1 MKTVKDNT
9 KYLGNLTELQCITR
23 FYELGY
29 SVSIPYGDS
38 EKYDMVLDVRGKLY
52 RLQCKHATP
61 RMNEEGTIT
70 HLTIRTVWQSGYTKH
85 SQYKRNQYTKDD
97 CDYFVTH
104 YQGKNYLIPV
114 EQCSNE
120 KSLRIVPPKNGQIKN
135 INFLEDFVDEEVLL
149 TL

>member
-1 MKTVKDNT
+1 MEKTKINT

-29 SVSIPYGDS
+29 PVSIPYGDS
-38 EKYDMVLDVRGKLY
+38 EKYDMILDVNGRLY
-52 RLQCKHATP
+52 RLQCKHANLHI
-61 RMNEEGTIT
+61 NESGLHDYLSIKTTWE
-70 HLTIRTVWQSGYTKH
+70 SGYTR
-85 SQYKRNQYTKDD
+85 YTTAKRNQYTKQD

-104 YQGKNYLIPV
+104 YEGKNYLVPV

-120 KSLRIVPPKNGQIKN
+120 KNLRILTPKNGQTKGIT
-135 INFLEDFVDEEVLL
+135 FLKDCVDEEVLK

>member
-1 MKTVKDNT
+1 MKNDT

-29 SVSIPYGDS
+29 PISIPYGDS
-38 EKYDMVLDVRGKLY
+38 EKYDMILDVNGKLY

-61 RMNEEGTIT
+61 HINQDNIIEFI
-70 HLTIRTVWQSGYTKH
+70 TIRTVWSSGYTKNKP
-85 SQYKRNQYTKDD
+85 STRNKYSKED

-104 YQGKNYLIPV
+104 YEGKNYLVPV

-120 KSLRIVPPKNGQIKN
+120 KNLRIIPPKNGQIKG
-135 INFLEDFVDEEVLL
+135 INFLKDFVDEEVIKVL
-149 TL
+149 

>member
-1 MKTVKDNT
+1 MEQNT

-29 SVSIPYGDS
+29 AISIPYGDS
-38 EKYDMVLDVRGKLY
+38 EKYDMILDANGKLY
-52 RLQCKHATP
+52 RLQCKHANP
-61 RMNEEGTIT
+61 QIDENGIVDSIK
-70 HLTIRTVWQSGYTKH
+70 IRTVWQSGYTKH
-85 SQYKRNQYTKDD
+85 TQYHRNQYTKED

-104 YQGKNYLIPV
+104 YEGKNYLVPV

-120 KSLRIVPPKNGQIKN
+120 KTLRIIPPKNGQTKGIS
-135 INFLEDFVDEEVLL
+135 FLKDFVDEEVIK